1 MSLEADFMHE
11 KALLRKENAE
21 KSSVVNAASVIFIVG
36 MLSALSVFFYRGRR
50 KAENNLTDAIQNG
63 IDRKIYYD
71 NLELDLC
78 RQEEK
83 LRMREERL
91 LSDKN
96 ISAVA
101 LMNKMKSSPSYM
113 PVKSADEWESLF
125 SLAETLYPGFSD
137 SLDTACGLTERDREI
152 SCLTKLGFTT
162 GQLAVFYGISPGSI
176 TKAKFRI
183 QKKMETGRVSE
194 IPAQMA

>member
-1 MSLEADFMHE
+1 MQT
-11 KALLRKENAE
+11 
-21 KSSVVNAASVIFIVG
+21 G
-36 MLSALSVFFYRGRR
+36 G
-50 KAENNLTDAIQNG
+50 T
-63 IDRKIYYD
+63 
-71 NLELDLC
+71 
-78 RQEEK
+78 
-83 LRMREERL
+83 L

-113 PVKSADEWESLF
+113 PVKSTDQWESLF